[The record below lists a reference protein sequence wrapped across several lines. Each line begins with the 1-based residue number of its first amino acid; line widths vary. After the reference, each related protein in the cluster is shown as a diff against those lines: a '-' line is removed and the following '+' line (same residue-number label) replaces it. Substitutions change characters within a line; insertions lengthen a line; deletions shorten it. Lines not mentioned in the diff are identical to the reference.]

1 MVKLLISGY
10 VVGKNEKHITVL
22 CKQGYRRFDVKVFD
36 ASSYEIGDDFS
47 AELTLIDAENLCGKV
62 EE

>member
-1 MVKLLISGY
+1 MIKLLISGY
-10 VVGKNEKHITVL
+10 VVGKNEKHIIVL
-22 CKQGYRRFDVKVFD
+22 CKQGYRRFDVKVLG

-47 AELTLIDAENLCGKV
+47 AELRLIDAEALCGKV